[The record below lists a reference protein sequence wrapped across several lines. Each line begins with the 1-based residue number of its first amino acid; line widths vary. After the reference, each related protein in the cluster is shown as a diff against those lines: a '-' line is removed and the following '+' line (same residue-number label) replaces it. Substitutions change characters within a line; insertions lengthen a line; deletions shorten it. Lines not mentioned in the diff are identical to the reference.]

1 MDDLTSRLT
10 LANSEGKLLDS
21 SLKNISDFLI
31 SNPNPLYISSVEE
44 LAQNDDWDEL
54 NDRFYKCLSFGTG
67 GLRGRTIGRNI
78 TKSEQGSGGPND
90 RPEHP
95 CIGSNAMN
103 NYNLNRATRGLV
115 YYLQE
120 WLKNEGS
127 NERVRIVFCY
137 DTRHFSKDFA
147 ELCAD
152 IAAKIGAEVHL
163 FDSHKATPVMSFAIR
178 ELHCHAGVMI
188 TASHNPY
195 HDNGYKVNF
204 SDGAAIVPP
213 HTQGIIERV
222 NNISTEQFE
231 PLPSSEQGTVST
243 VHERVEA
250 KYLDRVKSLVLQPNL
265 VNENNSLKIVFTAL
279 HGTGGVHIPQLLSD
293 LGFKCETVHE
303 QDSADGR
310 FPTVDSPNPEN
321 GPALKMGIDL
331 AESNSSDLV
340 IGTDPDCDRMGV
352 AVRGES
358 GKMELLTGN
367 QIGSLLLYYR
377 IKTLFELNI
386 LNEQNRHNSVVI
398 KTFVTTELQ
407 RSIAE
412 EFGIKVI
419 DTLTGFKYIS
429 QKLGAYERSLPDDIY
444 SSYKSLS
451 VSEAREVQ
459 LGKGTF
465 FIFGGEESYGYLACD
480 FTRDKDANSAAVLF
494 AETAAFAN
502 SKGMSLIQL
511 LDNIYCEFGYY
522 KEMNTNKVF
531 EGADGAECIA
541 SLIQSYSTDPPINCD
556 GSEVIEIINFADET
570 IKDAEG
576 DLIPKEKMLFIEL
589 KDGRRFA
596 VRPSGTEPKI
606 KYYFYGHASREQI
619 QEKNLDTIKSQTSEG
634 LNSLWEWIQE
644 DIQKRVSYCN

>member
-1 MDDLTSRLT
+1 MDDLISRLS

-21 SLKNISDFLI
+21 SLKNISDFLG

-44 LAQNDDWDEL
+44 LAQGNNWEEL

-67 GLRGRTIGRNI
+67 GLRGRTIGRII
-78 TKSEQGSGGPND
+78 TKSEQGAGGPNG

-103 NYNLNRATRGLV
+103 TYNLNRATRGLIQ
-115 YYLQE
+115 YLQK
-120 WLKNEGS
+120 WLNGEGS
-127 NERVRIVFCY
+127 NERVRIVFCH

-147 ELCAD
+147 VLCAN
-152 IAAKIGAEVHL
+152 IAAKIGADVYL
-163 FDSHKATPVMSFAIR
+163 FNSHKATPVMSFAIR
-178 ELHCHAGVMI
+178 ELNCHAGVMI

-204 SDGAAIVPP
+204 SDGAAIIPP

-222 NNISTEQFE
+222 NSISTEQFD
-231 PLPSSEQGTVST
+231 PLPNSEQGSVSS
-243 VHERVEA
+243 VPEIVETE
-250 KYLDRVKSLVLQPNL
+250 YLDRVKSLVLQPYL
-265 VNENNSLKIVFTAL
+265 VNQNNSLKIVFTAL
-279 HGTGGVHIPQLLSD
+279 HGAGGVHVPQLLND
-293 LGFKCETVHE
+293 LGFKCETVTE
-303 QDSADGR
+303 QDSPDGR

-321 GPALKMGIDL
+321 GPTLKMGIDL
-331 AESNSSDLV
+331 AESNGSDLV

-352 AVRGES
+352 AVRNES

-386 LNEQNRHNSVVI
+386 LNQQNRHNSVVI

-407 RSIAE
+407 RSIADHY
-412 EFGIKVI
+412 GIKVI

-429 QKLGAYERSLPDDIY
+429 QKLGAYERSLPDDVY
-444 SSYKSLS
+444 ATYKSLS
-451 VSEAREVQ
+451 VSDARDVQ
-459 LGKGTF
+459 LDKGTF

-480 FTRDKDANSAAVLF
+480 FTRDKDGNSAVVLF
-494 AETAAFAN
+494 AETAAFAA

-511 LDNIYCEFGYY
+511 LDNIYSEFGYY
-522 KEMNTNKVF
+522 IEMNTNKVF
-531 EGADGAECIA
+531 EGADGAECIET
-541 SLIQSYSTDPPINCD
+541 LIQSYSNQPPIKCD
-556 GSEVIEIINFADET
+556 GSEVKKIINFSEET

-589 KDGRRFA
+589 DDGRRFA

-606 KYYFYGHASREQI
+606 KYYFYGYASKEEI
-619 QEKNLDTIKSQTSEG
+619 QNKNLHIIKSQTSEG
-634 LNSLWEWIQE
+634 LTSLWEWIQE
-644 DIQKRVSYCN
+644 DIQKRLS

>member
-1 MDDLTSRLT
+1 MDDLISRLS

-21 SLKNISDFLI
+21 SLKNISDFLG

-44 LAQNDDWDEL
+44 LAQGNNWEEL

-67 GLRGRTIGRNI
+67 GLRGRTIGRII
-78 TKSEQGSGGPND
+78 TKSEQGDGGPNG

-103 NYNLNRATRGLV
+103 TYNLNRATRGLIQ
-115 YYLQE
+115 YLQK
-120 WLKNEGS
+120 WLNGEGS
-127 NERVRIVFCY
+127 NERVRIVFCH

-147 ELCAD
+147 VLCAN
-152 IAAKIGAEVHL
+152 IAAKIGADVYL
-163 FDSHKATPVMSFAIR
+163 FNSHKATPVMSFAIR
-178 ELHCHAGVMI
+178 ELNCHAGVMI

-204 SDGAAIVPP
+204 SDGAAIIPP

-222 NNISTEQFE
+222 NSISTEQFD
-231 PLPSSEQGTVST
+231 PLPNSEQGSVSS
-243 VHERVEA
+243 VPEIVETE
-250 KYLDRVKSLVLQPNL
+250 YLDRVKSLVLQPYL
-265 VNENNSLKIVFTAL
+265 VNQNNSLKIVFTAL
-279 HGTGGVHIPQLLSD
+279 HGAGGVHVPQLLND
-293 LGFKCETVHE
+293 LGFKCETVTE
-303 QDSADGR
+303 QDSPDGR

-321 GPALKMGIDL
+321 GPTLKMGIDL
-331 AESNSSDLV
+331 AESNGSDLV

-352 AVRGES
+352 AVRNES

-386 LNEQNRHNSVVI
+386 LNQQNRHNSVVI

-407 RSIAE
+407 RSIADHY
-412 EFGIKVI
+412 GIKVI

-429 QKLGAYERSLPDDIY
+429 QKLGAYERSLPDDVY
-444 SSYKSLS
+444 ATYKSLS
-451 VSEAREVQ
+451 VSDARDVQ
-459 LGKGTF
+459 LDKGTF

-480 FTRDKDANSAAVLF
+480 FTRDKDGNSAVVLF
-494 AETAAFAN
+494 AETAAFAA

-511 LDNIYCEFGYY
+511 LDNIYSEFGYY
-522 KEMNTNKVF
+522 IEMNTNKVF
-531 EGADGAECIA
+531 EGADGAECIET
-541 SLIQSYSTDPPINCD
+541 LIQSYSNQPPIKCD
-556 GSEVIEIINFADET
+556 GSEVKKIINFSEET

-589 KDGRRFA
+589 DDGRRFA

-606 KYYFYGHASREQI
+606 KYYFYGYASKEEI
-619 QEKNLDTIKSQTSEG
+619 QNKNLHIIKSQTSEG
-634 LNSLWEWIQE
+634 LTSLWEWIQE
-644 DIQKRVSYCN
+644 DIQKRLS

>member
-1 MDDLTSRLT
+1 MDDLISRLS

-21 SLKNISDFLI
+21 SLKNISDFLG

-44 LAQNDDWDEL
+44 LAQGNNWEEL

-67 GLRGRTIGRNI
+67 GLRGRTIGRII
-78 TKSEQGSGGPND
+78 TKSEQGDGGPNG

-103 NYNLNRATRGLV
+103 TYNLNRATRGLIQ
-115 YYLQE
+115 YLQK
-120 WLKNEGS
+120 WLNGEGS
-127 NERVRIVFCY
+127 NERVRIVFCH

-147 ELCAD
+147 VLCAN
-152 IAAKIGAEVHL
+152 IAAKIGADVYL
-163 FDSHKATPVMSFAIR
+163 FNSHKATPVMSFAIR
-178 ELHCHAGVMI
+178 ELNCHAGVMI

-204 SDGAAIVPP
+204 SDGAAIIPP

-222 NNISTEQFE
+222 NSISTEQFD
-231 PLPSSEQGTVST
+231 PLPNSEQGSVSS
-243 VHERVEA
+243 VPEIVETE
-250 KYLDRVKSLVLQPNL
+250 YLDRVKSLVLQPYL
-265 VNENNSLKIVFTAL
+265 VNQNNSLKIVFTAL
-279 HGTGGVHIPQLLSD
+279 HGAGGVHVPQLLND
-293 LGFKCETVHE
+293 LGFKCETVTE
-303 QDSADGR
+303 QDSPDGR

-321 GPALKMGIDL
+321 GPTLKMGIDL
-331 AESNSSDLV
+331 AESNGSDLV

-352 AVRGES
+352 AVRNES

-386 LNEQNRHNSVVI
+386 LNQQNRHNSVVI

-407 RSIAE
+407 RSIADHY
-412 EFGIKVI
+412 GIKVI

-429 QKLGAYERSLPDDIY
+429 QKLGAYERSLPDDVY
-444 SSYKSLS
+444 ATYKSLS
-451 VSEAREVQ
+451 VSDARNVQ
-459 LGKGTF
+459 LDKGTF

-480 FTRDKDANSAAVLF
+480 FTRDKDGNSAVVLF
-494 AETAAFAN
+494 AETAAFAA

-511 LDNIYCEFGYY
+511 LDNIYSEFGYY
-522 KEMNTNKVF
+522 IEMNTNKVF
-531 EGADGAECIA
+531 EGADGAECIET
-541 SLIQSYSTDPPINCD
+541 LIQSYSNQPPIKCD
-556 GSEVIEIINFADET
+556 GSEVKKIINFSEET

-589 KDGRRFA
+589 DDGRRFA

-606 KYYFYGHASREQI
+606 KYYFYGYASKEEI
-619 QEKNLDTIKSQTSEG
+619 QNKNLHIIKSQTSEG
-634 LNSLWEWIQE
+634 LTSLWEWIQE
-644 DIQKRVSYCN
+644 DIQKRLS

>member
-1 MDDLTSRLT
+1 MNDLTSRLT
-10 LANSEGKLLDS
+10 LANSEGKILDS
-21 SLKNISDFLI
+21 SLKNISDFLS

-44 LAQNDDWDEL
+44 LVENNNWGEL

-67 GLRGRTIGRNI
+67 GLRGRTIGRII
-78 TKSEQGSGGPND
+78 TSSEQGSGGPNG

-103 NYNLNRATRGLV
+103 NYNLNRATRGLI

-127 NERVRIVFCY
+127 DERVRIVFCY

-152 IAAKIGAEVHL
+152 IAAKIGAEVYL

-178 ELHCHAGVMI
+178 ELDCHAGVMI

-213 HTQGIIERV
+213 HTQGIIEKV
-222 NNISTEQFE
+222 NSISNEQFE
-231 PLPSSEQGTVST
+231 PIPSSEQGSVSS
-243 VHERVEA
+243 VPERVEA
-250 KYLDRVKSLVLQPNL
+250 EYLDRVKSLVLQPNL

-279 HGTGGVHIPQLLSD
+279 HGTGGVHIPQLLAD
-293 LGFKCETVHE
+293 LGFKCETVPE
-303 QDSADGR
+303 QDSPDGG

-331 AESNSSDLV
+331 AQSTGSDLV

-386 LNEQNRHNSVVI
+386 LNEQNRKSSVVI

-412 EFGIKVI
+412 HFGIKVI

-429 QKLGAYERSLPDDIY
+429 QKLGSYERSLPDDIY
-444 SSYKSLS
+444 ASYKSLN
-451 VSEAREVQ
+451 VSEAREAQ
-459 LGKGTF
+459 LDKGTF
-465 FIFGGEESYGYLACD
+465 FIFGGEESYGYLGCD
-480 FTRDKDANSAAVLF
+480 FTRDKDGNSAVVLF
-494 AETAAFAN
+494 AETAAFAA
-502 SKGMSLIQL
+502 SRKMSLIEL
-511 LDNIYCEFGYY
+511 LDDIYSEFGYY
-522 KEMNTNKVF
+522 EEMNTNKVF
-531 EGADGAECIA
+531 EGADGAECIT
-541 SLIQSYSTDPPINCD
+541 SLIQSYTAHPPINCD
-556 GSEVIEIINFADET
+556 GSEVTGIINFANET

-576 DLIPKEKMLFIEL
+576 DTIPKEKMLFILL

-606 KYYFYGHASREQI
+606 KYYFYGHSSSKEVQKKGLPI
-619 QEKNLDTIKSQTSEG
+619 IKSQTSEG
-634 LNSLWEWIQE
+634 LNSLWKWIQE
-644 DIQKRVSYCN
+644 DIQKRLS

>member
-1 MDDLTSRLT
+1 MDDLTSSLT

-21 SLKNISDFLI
+21 SLTNISNFLG
-31 SNPNPLYISSVEE
+31 SNPNPLYISCVEE
-44 LAQNDDWDEL
+44 LAQGNNWEEL

-67 GLRGRTIGRNI
+67 GLRGRTIGRII
-78 TKSEQGSGGPND
+78 TSSEQGNGGPNG

-103 NYNLNRATRGLV
+103 TYNLNRATRGLV
-115 YYLQE
+115 HYLQE

-127 NERVRIVFCY
+127 DERVRIVFCH

-147 ELCAD
+147 ALCAD
-152 IAAKIGAEVHL
+152 IAAKIGAEVYL
-163 FDSHKATPVMSFAIR
+163 FNSHKATPVMSFAIR
-178 ELHCHAGVMI
+178 ELDCHAGVMI

-204 SDGAAIVPP
+204 SDGAAIIKP

-222 NNISTEQFE
+222 NSISTEQFD
-231 PLPSSEQGTVST
+231 PLSTSEQGNVSS
-243 VHERVEA
+243 VPEIVETE
-250 KYLDRVKSLVLQPNL
+250 YLNRVKSLVLRPNL

-279 HGTGGVHIPQLLSD
+279 HGTGGVHVPQLLND
-293 LGFKCETVHE
+293 LGFKCETVAE
-303 QDSADGR
+303 QDSPDGR

-331 AESNSSDLV
+331 AESKGSDLV

-352 AVRGES
+352 AVRNEL

-377 IKTLFELNI
+377 IKALFELNI
-386 LNEQNRHNSVVI
+386 LNQQNRCNSVVI

-412 EFGIKVI
+412 HYGIKVI

-429 QKLGAYERSLPDDIY
+429 QKLGAYERSLPVDIY
-444 SSYKSLS
+444 TTYKSLS
-451 VSEAREVQ
+451 VNDARNVQ
-459 LGKGTF
+459 LDKGTF

-480 FTRDKDANSAAVLF
+480 FTRDKDANSAVVLF
-494 AETAAFAN
+494 AETAAFAASN
-502 SKGMSLIQL
+502 GMNLIQL
-511 LDNIYCEFGYY
+511 LDNIYSEFGYY

-531 EGADGAECIA
+531 EGADGAECI
-541 SLIQSYSTDPPINCD
+541 STLIQSYANQPPIQCD
-556 GSEVIEIINFADET
+556 GSEVKKIINFAKET

-589 KDGRRFA
+589 NDGRRFA
-596 VRPSGTEPKI
+596 VRPSGTESKI
-606 KYYFYGHASREQI
+606 KYYFYGYASKEKI
-619 QEKNLDTIKSQTSEG
+619 QNENLNIIKSKTSEG
-634 LNSLWEWIQE
+634 LSSLWEWVQE
-644 DIQKRVSYCN
+644 DIQKRLSQTI